1 MQVTETLTEGLK
13 REFKVVIAAGEIGQK
28 VGHRLE
34 ELSHQVSL
42 PGFRPGKV
50 PRKVVE
56 QRYRK
61 AVLGE
66 VLESAVGDS
75 SRQAIMERGLK
86 PALQPKIEVTKFD
99 DGTDLEYTM
108 RVEIMPEILPMDFA
122 KLELER
128 LKASVDDAAVD
139 KALESVAMRHGKTE
153 KLETPRP
160 AQTGDVLV
168 IDFIGRIDGVAF
180 EGGEAQGHYLEL
192 GSSRFI
198 AGFEDQL
205 VGKNADDKV
214 EVKVTFPAQ
223 YGNDKLAGK
232 DAVFDV
238 EVKEI
243 HQRVAQTI
251 DDELAKKV
259 GAPDLAGLKQSIRQQ
274 MDEEFAQQARL
285 RLKRQ
290 LLDKLAE
297 AHTFGVP
304 PGMVDSEYESIW
316 RQIAQDQGQG
326 QGGGE
331 AEAEPK
337 PPEGKDAEEYRQ
349 IAERRV
355 RLGLLLAEVGRLN
368 NIQVNDQEVQRAM
381 VQRAQAFPGQERQ
394 VMEFYGKNP
403 QALAHLRAPI
413 YEEKVVDFI
422 VEMAKVKDRAVTPEE
437 LFKADEDK
445 PAA

>member
-1 MQVTETLTEGLK
+1 MQVTETLIEGLK
-13 REFKVVIAAGEIGQK
+13 REFKVVIAATEIGDK
-28 VGHRLE
+28 VGLRLDA
-34 ELSHQVSL
+34 LTQQVRL

-66 VLESAVGDS
+66 VLEMAVGDS
-75 SRQAIMERGLK
+75 SRQAIVERGLR

-108 RVEIMPEILPMDFA
+108 HIEILPEIQPMDFA

-128 LKASVDDAAVD
+128 VKAEVDDTAVD
-139 KALESVAMRHGKTE
+139 KALESVAKRYGKTE
-153 KLETPRP
+153 KLATPRP
-160 AQTGDVLV
+160 AEKGDVLV
-168 IDFIGRIDGVAF
+168 IDFIGRIAGEPFA
-180 EGGEAQGHYLEL
+180 GGEAQDHYLEL

-198 AGFEDQL
+198 EGFEDQL
-205 VGKNADDKV
+205 IGRNGGDKV
-214 EVKVTFPAQ
+214 QVNVTFPAQ

-238 EVKEI
+238 DVKEI
-243 HQRVAQTI
+243 HQRVAPVI
-251 DDELAKKV
+251 DDDLAKTV
-259 GAPDLAGLKQSIRQQ
+259 GAPDLAELKQSIRQQ
-274 MDEEFAQQARL
+274 LEQEYGQRSRL

-297 AHTFGVP
+297 AHPFGVP
-304 PGMVDSEYESIW
+304 SGMVESEFESIW
-316 RQIAQDQGQG
+316 RQIGQDQGN
-326 QGGGE
+326 
-331 AEAEPK
+331 AEPK
-337 PPEGKDAEEYRQ
+337 PPEGQDADEYRQ

-381 VQRAQAFPGQERQ
+381 MQRAQGFPGQERQ
-394 VMEFYGKNP
+394 VIEFYNKNP

-413 YEEKVVDFI
+413 YEEKVVDFV
-422 VEMAKVKDRAVTPEE
+422 VEMAKVKDRTVTPEE
-437 LFKADEDK
+437 LFKADDEDQ
-445 PAA
+445 PVSA

>member
-28 VGHRLE
+28 VGDRLE

-75 SRQAIMERGLK
+75 SLQAMMERGLK

-108 RVEIMPEILPMDFA
+108 RVEIMPEIQPMDFA

-128 LKASVDDAAVD
+128 LKASADDAAVD

-180 EGGEAQGHYLEL
+180 EGGDAQGHYLEL

-205 VGKNADDKV
+205 VGKNAGDKV

-304 PGMVDSEYESIW
+304 PGMVEAEYESIW

-326 QGGGE
+326 QGEVE
-331 AEAEPK
+331 AEAK
-337 PPEGKDAEEYRQ
+337 PPEGKDAEEYRH

-355 RLGLLLAEVGRLN
+355 RLGLVIAEIGERN
-368 NIQVNDQEVQRAM
+368 NIKVTEEEITRAVMDRARQLPGREQEVWKYFRN
-381 VQRAQAFPGQERQ
+381 
-394 VMEFYGKNP
+394 NP
-403 QALAHLRAPI
+403 NATASLRAPI
-413 YEEKVVDFI
+413 FEDKVIDYI
-422 VEMAKVKDRAVTPEE
+422 LELAKVTEKTVPREE
-437 LFKADEDK
+437 LYKEDE
-445 PAA
+445 PA